1 MSVQNTDYQERR
13 LQIRYDTGLFLQA
26 KQVPRTYE
34 NPRNELVDSA
44 TRGVWTAMSKLD
56 NPNIKFSIRAWNDST
71 LLMRVHNLHDTETA
85 KITLFASNTSV
96 FLTSF
101 YGM

>member
-34 NPRNELVDSA
+34 NPRNELVDSPEA
-44 TRGVWTAMSKLD
+44 LTAMSKLD

-85 KITLFASNTSV
+85 KITLFASNTPV